1 MATVI
6 LIYLLIGWIIGF
18 GLTIYHSFLY
28 IRSDFDEEIIPFILL
43 CILYWPWV
51 LSIIVY
57 HFSKIIIKKLKDR
70 SK

>member
-28 IRSDFDEEIIPFILL
+28 IRSDFDEEL